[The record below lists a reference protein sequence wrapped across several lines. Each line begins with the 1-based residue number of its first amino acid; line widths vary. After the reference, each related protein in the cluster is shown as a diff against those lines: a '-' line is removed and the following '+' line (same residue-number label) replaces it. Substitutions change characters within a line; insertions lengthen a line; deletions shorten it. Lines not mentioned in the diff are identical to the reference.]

1 MVLGLRPH
9 ATQGTRPPNNYNALL
24 TIKNIERHVCN
35 AGKAYLRV
43 RGVGVAW
50 GLLNYFLNPP
60 AMVYQI
66 IRENIIYTQPGPRDA
81 THKLTYDPK
90 T

>member
-1 MVLGLRPH
+1 MYLRYNCDLGLRPH

-24 TIKNIERHVCN
+24 TIKIIKSMFDN
-35 AGKAYLRV
+35 AEKAYLRV

-60 AMVYQI
+60 DCD
-66 IRENIIYTQPGPRDA
+66 E
-81 THKLTYDPK
+81 
-90 T
+90 